1 VSADRVEI
9 STTWDDVAARNAA
22 DFEAIDRAAREK
34 WADNEEL
41 RKRYGKPVY
50 VAEYDRLKRQAERRD
65 REPEPAQPL
74 YVVDA
79 APPPH
84 SAAELLTAEY
94 PPLEWAIEGV
104 LYKNE
109 PQSLVLHGETGVGK
123 TFAIL
128 QQGISLIRGTPWI
141 GLPTTAITGNVA
153 FILGET
159 SARFF
164 QSRMLAID
172 PDVRDIAPRIPVV
185 WVTSDRMHLES
196 EQVVSDV
203 IHRLTDNGVEAVYPD
218 NLTTLFPTWKLSSA
232 DGDAGRVMDIMTRLK
247 TEGANRLV
255 PFVAHDRKTS
265 SQGRAGSD
273 IDQVSGDSRLVRS
286 PDVGI
291 RIERKGTLLHFT
303 LSKSRDGAA
312 REWWGEQSQGGVI
325 VPCDAPEK
333 ATDRRHSRLEA
344 IVSIIAAKH
353 SAKFADVVEGL
364 DDLKHRASDGVIKSD
379 LTLLVNTKRLLR
391 EGKSSATTYRVPE

>member
-1 VSADRVEI
+1 MSADRAEEITLTVEE
-9 STTWDDVAARNAA
+9 WKAAGGNP
-22 DFEAIDRAAREK
+22 
-34 WADNEEL
+34 
-41 RKRYGKPVY
+41 YGKK
-50 VAEYDRLKRQAERRD
+50 YDDLRRAAERRE
-65 REPEPAQPL
+65 REEREADEAFVRDLRKKYPDGRDNLQRERVQSVE
-74 YVVDA
+74 VVEVT
-79 APPPH
+79 PPSH
-84 SAAELLTAEY
+84 SAEELLKAEY
-94 PPLEWAIEGV
+94 KPLESAIEGV

-153 FILGET
+153 FMLGET

-196 EQVVSDV
+196 DQVVSDV
-203 IHRLTDNGVEAVYPD
+203 ILRCQDNGVEVLYAD
-218 NLTTLFPTWKLSSA
+218 NLTTLFPSWRLSSA

-247 TEGANRLV
+247 TEGGNRIV
-255 PFVAHDRKTS
+255 TYVAHDRKSS

-273 IDQVSGDSRLVRS
+273 IDHVSGDSRLVRS

-291 RIERKGTLLHFT
+291 RMERKGGLLHFT
-303 LSKSRDGAA
+303 LSKSRDGAP
-312 REWWGEQSQGGVI
+312 REWWGEHSQGGVI
-325 VPCDAPEK
+325 LPCDAPEK
-333 ATDRRHSRLEA
+333 ATDRRHARLEA
-344 IVSIIAAKH
+344 IVSIVAAKG
-353 SAKFADVVEGL
+353 SAKFADIAEGL
-364 DDLKHRASDGVIKSD
+364 SDLGHGASDGVIKSD
-379 LTLLVNTKRLLR
+379 LTLLVNANRLIR
-391 EGKSSATTYRVPE
+391 EGKSSATTYRVAE